1 MKCKNSDL
9 PSSMIWMVFGVV
21 ITACIIIYFTNFY
34 NGTVDTT
41 DKILAKSSK
50 TVDNFDEYEVT
61 MYEYEEVKGSSV
73 VNYIK
78 KNLGEYEATETAPFF
93 IRVSIHALGRSYT
106 NDYTNKEHIIDIK
119 NVSAIDYFI
128 NPNAYF
134 ECEIIRNEN
143 KVLQGIEF
151 VQK

>member
-1 MKCKNSDL
+1 MKHKNSDL

-34 NGTVDTT
+34 NRTVDTT
-41 DKILAKSSK
+41 DKIIAKSSK
-50 TVDNFDEYEVT
+50 TVENLDDYEVT
-61 MYEYEEVKGSSV
+61 MYEYEEVRGSSI

-78 KNLGEYEATETAPFF
+78 KNLGGYAETETAPYF
-93 IRVSIHALGRSYT
+93 IRVSIRALDKIYT
-106 NDYTNKEHIIDIK
+106 NDYTNKKHIKDIK
-119 NVSAIDYFI
+119 NVSAFDYYI

-143 KVLQGIEF
+143 KVIQGIEF
-151 VQK
+151 IQK